1 MTDVLVFALVE
12 DDPPTRRL
20 VSTLIASD
28 GDVVVEADSMMHARI
43 VLGEYPWD
51 VAIIDRGLPD
61 GDGLELCRE
70 IAEKYRGTHRRV
82 VVVSALSGHHEKMC
96 GFEAGA
102 DDYLIKPVN
111 VTELR
116 AKLAALRRSVGLQK
130 ALASRLAAMEQLS
143 VIDPLTNLYNRRF
156 FDDELQR
163 TYGLAV
169 RHGRPVSL
177 LIADIDFFKTIN
189 DTFGHATGDLVLR
202 EVSNVMASNVR
213 STDVLARYGGEEFA
227 VILPETRL
235 GAAVTVADRIRSGVE
250 KMNVPGDGM
259 PHVTISLGVVAAPNP
274 DLASPTHFVE
284 LADRSLYLAKTKG
297 RNRVEPDASSV
308 PRTALINNR
317 FGDTQVQL

>member
-1 MTDVLVFALVE
+1 
-12 DDPPTRRL
+12 
-20 VSTLIASD
+20 
-28 GDVVVEADSMMHARI
+28 
-43 VLGEYPWD
+43 
-51 VAIIDRGLPD
+51 
-61 GDGLELCRE
+61 
-70 IAEKYRGTHRRV
+70 
-82 VVVSALSGHHEKMC
+82 
-96 GFEAGA
+96 
-102 DDYLIKPVN
+102 
-111 VTELR
+111 
-116 AKLAALRRSVGLQK
+116 
-130 ALASRLAAMEQLS
+130 MEQLS

-169 RHGRPVSL
+169 RHGRPGSL